1 MTTRAPAVLKTITS
15 KTYWSRA
22 IRRQP
27 RISAQPWP
35 IYGKLINVSNHSSLV
50 LVPFTFEKLRR
61 ICSPQLPLFV
71 NFQVLEFGTIW
82 SLFSFDSCCL
92 TTVSNLS
99 SLVGFN
105 LASLQF
111 LIFHHFSTELWDVNK
126 ENFSKTL
133 HAFGDNKFTQF
144 SGKVPCRL

>member
-1 MTTRAPAVLKTITS
+1 MTSRAPAKKNHIENILVKGPKKTTVNFCAIM
-15 KTYWSRA
+15 TYLW
-22 IRRQP
+22 
-27 RISAQPWP
+27 
-35 IYGKLINVSNHSSLV
+35 KLINVSNHSSLV
-50 LVPFTFEKLRR
+50 LVPLTFEKLRR
-61 ICSPQLPLFV
+61 ICSPLPLFV

-133 HAFGDNKFTQF
+133 HAFGDTKFTQF
-144 SGKVPCRL
+144 SGKVPSRL